1 MNDRLRKIL
10 DGIKNFDDA
19 YSEKIVNMY
28 MGDGKVENPVQG
40 AAAGLA
46 SIYLGG
52 TPYSKMNDHP
62 AYKVSA
68 HTSGAAK
75 YAAPIVG
82 VTLAGKGIMDLTQQF
97 QQTDSTLDIEG

>member
-1 MNDRLRKIL
+1 
-10 DGIKNFDDA
+10 
-19 YSEKIVNMY
+19 MY
-28 MGDGKVENPVQG
+28 MGDGDVQNPLQS

-82 VTLAGKGIMDLTQQF
+82 VTLAGKGIMDLTEQF
-97 QQTDSTLDIEG
+97 QQTDSTLDI

>member
-1 MNDRLRKIL
+1 MNDRFKRII

-19 YSEKIVNMY
+19 YSEKVVNMY
-28 MGDGKVENPVQG
+28 MGDGQVDNPVQS

-75 YAAPIVG
+75 YAAPVVG
-82 VTLAGKGIMDLTQQF
+82 VTLAGKGIMDLTEQF
-97 QQTDSTLDIEG
+97 QQTDSTLDL

>member
-1 MNDRLRKIL
+1 MKDQLRKAMDAL
-10 DGIKNFDDA
+10 KNFDDA

-28 MGDGKVENPVQG
+28 MGDGSVDNPLQS

-75 YAAPIVG
+75 YVAPVVG
-82 VTLAGKGIMDLTQQF
+82 VTLAGKGIMDLTEQF
-97 QQTDSTLDIEG
+97 QQTDSTLDIES